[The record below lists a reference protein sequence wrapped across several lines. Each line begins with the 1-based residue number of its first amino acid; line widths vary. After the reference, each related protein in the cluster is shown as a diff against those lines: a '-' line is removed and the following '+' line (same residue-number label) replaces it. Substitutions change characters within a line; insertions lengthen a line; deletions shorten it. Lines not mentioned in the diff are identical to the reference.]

1 MVTKPHYRQFIADS
15 IKPGDRVYS
24 RLVSEAVEIDNVAVI
39 GGRLALFSGCL
50 ELRISRGKKVWVE
63 TKPRGLK

>member
-1 MVTKPHYRQFIADS
+1 MVTKPHYRQVLADN

-39 GGRLALFSGCL
+39 GGKLALLSGCL
-50 ELRISRGKKVWVE
+50 ELRVSRGNQVWVE
-63 TKPRGLK
+63 TKPRGFK